1 MAEYNVAIC
10 GDAFILVFLLLFP
23 NQACLKGFLLPLKEN
38 CFGFCGRAVPQRGP
52 AGSPSLSG
60 LVPPA
65 PRLAFSIDLGIA
77 QTIVQHCLHIAFS
90 IAYSIDVSMLA
101 HCLPE

>member
-1 MAEYNVAIC
+1 MRS
-10 GDAFILVFLLLFP
+10 GDPAARFP
-23 NQACLKGFLLPLKEN
+23 H
-38 CFGFCGRAVPQRGP
+38 RRP

-77 QTIVQHCLHIAFS
+77 QTIVQNPWKTVLVTKIVAVGAFGAFPLPIAVTFC
-90 IAYSIDVSMLA
+90 ADA
-101 HCLPE
+101 F